1 MKRSS
6 VKIKI
11 NVTVALA
18 FFLSGCIAKTP
29 NQKTHGNP
37 HTPENIENMS
47 STIAGLTYLKQQCGY
62 QHLGTE
68 ENIINSVVI
77 LASRK
82 WGTAFDEGE
91 KDNITRFS
99 RESYT
104 ILVENYRDS
113 KGCGVLTRNL
123 QEIIKQGFGT

>member
-1 MKRSS
+1 M
-6 VKIKI
+6 KIKMRL
-11 NVTVALA
+11 TVVLA
-18 FFLSGCIAKTP
+18 IFLSGCTAKTP
-29 NQKTHGNP
+29 NQKIHENS

-47 STIAGLTYLKQQCGY
+47 SAIAGLNYLKQQCGY
-62 QHLGTE
+62 QQLGTE

-82 WGTAFDEGE
+82 WGTAFDEDE
-91 KDNITRFS
+91 KDNITRSS

-113 KGCGVLTRNL
+113 KGCGVLSRSL